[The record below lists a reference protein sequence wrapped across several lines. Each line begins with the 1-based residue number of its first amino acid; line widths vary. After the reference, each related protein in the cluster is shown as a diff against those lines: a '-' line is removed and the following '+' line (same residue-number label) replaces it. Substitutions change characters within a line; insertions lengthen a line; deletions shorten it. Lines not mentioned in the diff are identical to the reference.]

1 MSFMANAR
9 EKAGANVFN
18 VAQPGPQP
26 QFPCH
31 VHGKHHT
38 PACVGQ
44 CPGYGTAPP
53 PPGYVNSSGVWPAG
67 FVPAA
72 AGYGVAPADTVLRR
86 RRMVACR
93 RRMVAC
99 RRRTILAA
107 AELLPTDIAVMRT
120 ASTGRISAAVY
131 QRFCSV

>member
-1 MSFMANAR
+1 MFSMWHNRGLSHSFRVMFMASITHQPASDS
-9 EKAGANVFN
+9 
-18 VAQPGPQP
+18 AQDTAQL
-26 QFPCH
+26 
-31 VHGKHHT
+31 HHHRDMLT
-38 PACVGQ
+38 ALASGQ
-44 CPGYGTAPP
+44 LD
-53 PPGYVNSSGVWPAG
+53 SLLRRW
-67 FVPAA
+67 
-72 AGYGVAPADTVLRR
+72 DTVSRRRHMGSCR

-93 RRMVAC
+93 RHMLACRRRMLAC